1 MLMIG
6 IAGTEIGADERAALL
21 APQVIGLILFS
32 RNFRDRE
39 QLARLVDSLRELRE
53 DLLIAVDQEGGPV
66 QRFRDGFARLPAL
79 AAIGDVYRHDHARA
93 VVLAEEHAWLMASE
107 LRAIGVDLSFAPVAD
122 LRLGNR
128 AIGIRAFHPD
138 PETVSALTLAY
149 VRGMR
154 LAGMA
159 ATLKHFPGH
168 GSVLEDTHV
177 EAARDPRPLAAMR
190 AADLLPFRD
199 AIAAGAEAVMMA
211 HVEYPAVDAVPA
223 GFSRRWIGDVL
234 RGELGFN
241 GIVFSDDIGMS
252 AAATAGGVGARIA
265 AHLDAGCDIVL
276 ACAPAT
282 AVEAIAAVARRP
294 ALEPAR
300 LSLLRGTV
308 APTWEGLMNNPMRA
322 RVIAALAPLRE
333 LPA

>member
-1 MLMIG
+1 
-6 IAGTEIGADERAALL
+6 
-21 APQVIGLILFS
+21 
-32 RNFRDRE
+32 
-39 QLARLVDSLRELRE
+39 
-53 DLLIAVDQEGGPV
+53 
-66 QRFRDGFARLPAL
+66 
-79 AAIGDVYRHDHARA
+79 
-93 VVLAEEHAWLMASE
+93 
-107 LRAIGVDLSFAPVAD
+107 
-122 LRLGNR
+122 
-128 AIGIRAFHPD
+128 
-138 PETVSALTLAY
+138 
-149 VRGMR
+149 
-154 LAGMA
+154 
-159 ATLKHFPGH
+159 
-168 GSVLEDTHV
+168 
-177 EAARDPRPLAAMR
+177 MR

-211 HVEYPAVDAVPA
+211 HVEYPAMDAVPA

-333 LPA
+333 PPA